1 MSVTMPQKW
10 HPVSLVFIPENAGV
24 QRVGRDILSWISRS
38 GQIVI
43 VGGIFGPEKP
53 SRTTLQIR
61 FLSIVIHADAS
72 MPVMAPV

>member
-10 HPVSLVFIPENAGV
+10 HPVSLVFIPANGGG

-43 VGGIFGPEKP
+43 VEGIFGPDKP

-61 FLSIVIHADAS
+61 FLSIPIYI
-72 MPVMAPV
+72 